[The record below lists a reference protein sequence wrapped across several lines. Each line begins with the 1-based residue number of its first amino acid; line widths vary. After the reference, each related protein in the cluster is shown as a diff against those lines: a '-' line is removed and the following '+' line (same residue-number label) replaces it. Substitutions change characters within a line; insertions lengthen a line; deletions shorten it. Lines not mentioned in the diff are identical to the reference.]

1 MTDEVIL
8 EHADGTAIVVLNRPN
23 ALNAL
28 SASVMRAL
36 DGVLDRIAADASVRA
51 VVVAAQGRAFSAG
64 GDLLEFECLLR
75 SDPQKLIAT
84 LAFNQRVFEKLESLA
99 VPVIGAVN
107 GTAVAGGL
115 ELLLCCDVLV
125 AAEDAKIGD
134 GHAKCGVVPAGGATV
149 RLFRKL
155 PVNRAMQLFFSASLF
170 SARELSD
177 WGLINEV
184 VPAAQVLS
192 RAKDMAAQF
201 SDRARKCWPISRTW
215 RAPISTPAPMTAFR
229 RSLLPSRAIPAAKIS
244 PRAWP
249 PFATNAHRDTERSVP
264 DDREK
269 RRLIRANVATYTCV

>member
-8 EHADGTAIVVLNRPN
+8 QRADGTAIVVLNRPN

-36 DGVLDRIAADASVRA
+36 DGVFDRIAADASVRA
-51 VVVAAQGRAFSAG
+51 VVVTAQGRAFSAG
-64 GDLLEFECLLR
+64 GDLLEFEGLLH

-84 LAFNQRVFEKLESLA
+84 LAFNKRVFAKLEMLA

-115 ELLLCCDVLV
+115 ELLLCCDVLI

-134 GHAKCGVVPAGGATV
+134 GHARYGVVPAGGATA

-170 SARELSD
+170 SAREMSD

-201 SDRARKCWPISRTW
+201 CRQSPEVLAHIKSLARAHFNADAHEAFEAELAAFQSHTGGKDL
-215 RAPISTPAPMTAFR
+215 AEGLAAFR
-229 RSLLPSRAIPAAKIS
+229 DQPQ
-244 PRAWP
+244 PR
-249 PFATNAHRDTERSVP
+249 
-264 DDREK
+264 
-269 RRLIRANVATYTCV
+269 Y